1 MRKDILTDHIGVLR
15 EVLRKYGKR
24 IYYYYAPKAGQ
35 LLVSTNTMWY
45 ENINDGAEVLEFSDN
60 QGKK

>member
-1 MRKDILTDHIGVLR
+1 M
-15 EVLRKYGKR
+15 EKR
-24 IYYYYAPKAGQ
+24 IYYYYATKAGQ